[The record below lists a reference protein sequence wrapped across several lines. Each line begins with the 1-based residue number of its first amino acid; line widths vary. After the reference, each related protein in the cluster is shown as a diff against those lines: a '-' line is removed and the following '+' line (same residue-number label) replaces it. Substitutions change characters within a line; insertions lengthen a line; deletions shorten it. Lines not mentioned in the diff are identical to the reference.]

1 VTETIT
7 ESLMSPL
14 TSPLMS
20 LDSAS
25 EELLA
30 AAKLRA
36 VTRPLPA
43 AVAKSLDLLAFAG
56 DTGLLFTRETVGL
69 AARGEAMRIALP
81 GGTLAVAHV
90 RNILDAI
97 VSDDPLHRAGT
108 GAVAFGALPFVPTE
122 AGELIV
128 PREIVAK
135 SSDGTAWWTRIDPLS
150 DHSRSDQPNAA
161 DDDPD
166 SLSMPELVAPRLPA
180 WSPHGFGLNSSV
192 SHPVWCD
199 IIATAVEKI
208 RHETDEAD
216 GLRKVVLARSVD
228 VEATDPFVVGDILAR
243 LHALFPSCMVFSI
256 EGFIGASPELLVSRK
271 GSSLRAHPLAGTVAR
286 SGDPETDAKLAAGLL
301 ASAKDRWEHLLVI
314 DVLDEVLRPLCDELD
329 VPQTPSI
336 VPLRNVSHLG
346 TLITGSLRASD
357 VVNRSAPTAL
367 ELVSVLNPTPA
378 VGGVPQAKA
387 LAVIAALEPVPRGTY
402 AGPVGWVDAAGN
414 GEWAVGLRSARI
426 DGNRARMFAGGGI
439 VGDSE
444 PAAELAETQLKLQAL
459 LAAVVRP

>member
-1 VTETIT
+1 VTET
-7 ESLMSPL
+7 L
-14 TSPLMS
+14 TASSMS
-20 LDSAS
+20 LDSAL
-25 EELLA
+25 EELLT

-56 DTGLLFTRETVGL
+56 DSGLLFTRETVGL

-81 GGTLAVAHV
+81 GGTLAVSHV
-90 RNILDAI
+90 RNVLDAI

-135 SSDGTAWWTRIDPLS
+135 SSDGTAWWTRIDPMS
-150 DHSRSDQPNAA
+150 DPTIRA
-161 DDDPD
+161 DDNSPN
-166 SLSMPELVAPRLPA
+166 SLTMPELVAARQPA

-199 IIATAVEKI
+199 IIATAVEQI
-208 RHETDEAD
+208 RNETDDAD

-346 TLITGSLRASD
+346 TLITGSLRAAD

-444 PAAELAETQLKLQAL
+444 PGAELAETQLKLQAL